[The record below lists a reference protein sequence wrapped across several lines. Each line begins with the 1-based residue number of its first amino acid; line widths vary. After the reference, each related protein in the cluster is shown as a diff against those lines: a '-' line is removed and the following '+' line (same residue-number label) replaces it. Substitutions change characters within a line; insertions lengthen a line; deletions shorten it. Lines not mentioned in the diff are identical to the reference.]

1 MRKEDFIYTL
11 LESEIFTL
19 DRKEISNI
27 ASLMLNISERNDKG
41 WIDLEELQNSY
52 NTYISRQ
59 LLIEARIV
67 DLFEKFKLCIIKKC
81 TELDQF
87 EALAAD
93 IQARAVDSKINITDL
108 KSILEDQYGIVIRYG
123 LYDQLASYFDLDR
136 DGTIYIGSFCEYI
149 YDPTLRKFNF
159 HKVNPGVMTTQICDY
174 IRDCIAN
181 HPSIN
186 QQS

>member
-1 MRKEDFIYTL
+1 VRKEDFIYTL

-93 IQARAVDSKINITDL
+93 I
-108 KSILEDQYGIVIRYG
+108 
-123 LYDQLASYFDLDR
+123 
-136 DGTIYIGSFCEYI
+136 
-149 YDPTLRKFNF
+149 
-159 HKVNPGVMTTQICDY
+159 
-174 IRDCIAN
+174 
-181 HPSIN
+181 
-186 QQS
+186 